1 MLNTMVKLQSA
12 VLLGA
17 EIKKVS
23 VEISVSGG
31 LPGITIVGRADA
43 AVLEAK
49 SRVRSAINSSG
60 YSFPRSHI
68 IVNLAPSDIKK
79 QGTGLDLAIALGIL
93 ACKGDIKLDG
103 LQDCL
108 IVGELSLD
116 GSVHPVRGM
125 VAYELFAQR
134 ENLKLISGAEPG
146 ERLSIKGSERYVA
159 RWLTDIVE
167 NLCEPLS
174 ISCALPVASAPLEYG
189 EIYGQESVK
198 RALVIAAAGNHALLM
213 TGPPGSGK
221 TMLASRLPSILPRL
235 SEQEELEA
243 ALMHSLCA
251 EPLESIVAGMRP
263 FRAPHHS
270 ASAAGLIGGGR
281 PVKPGEV
288 SLAHTGVLFLDE
300 LAEFQ
305 ARTLQTLRQPL
316 ELGVVR
322 VVRVEG
328 VFEFPARFQLIAASN
343 PCPCGYLGDKERSC
357 VCSANAIEKYQARIG
372 GPLLDRIDMSC
383 EVWRPT
389 IQALIEKRRGLNSE
403 MMRTQVNNAALFRKE
418 RTMYEAKHSYP
429 SFEERHKKNAFSHYT
444 QKAGSELVKEYRF
457 SPGSLKELQQ
467 LSQLS
472 FLSAR
477 AFYKVVALSRTIAD
491 LEASY
496 EIKDTHI
503 YEAFSYR
510 ISNFQLREG

>member
-1 MLNTMVKLQSA
+1 MLSSMVKLQSA

-23 VEISVSGG
+23 VEVSVTGG

-49 SRVRSAINSSG
+49 SRVRAAIRSSG
-60 YSFPRSHI
+60 YSFPRAHI
-68 IVNLAPSDIKK
+68 VVNLSPSDIKK

-93 ACKGDIKLDG
+93 ACSGDLKLDY

-108 IVGELSLD
+108 VVGELSLD

-125 VAYELFAQR
+125 VAYELFAQQ
-134 ENLKLISGAEPG
+134 EKLKLISGAEAG

-159 RWLTDIVE
+159 RWLTDIVD
-167 NLCEPLS
+167 NLCEP
-174 ISCALPVASAPLEYG
+174 ISGDIPPAFSDNYRDYG
-189 EIYGQESVK
+189 EIYGQEAAK
-198 RALVIAAAGNHALLM
+198 RALVIAAVGDHALLM

-251 EPLESIVAGMRP
+251 ESLEGVVSGIRP
-263 FRAPHHS
+263 FRSPHHS

-288 SLAHTGVLFLDE
+288 SLAHAGVLFLDE

-305 ARTLQTLRQPL
+305 ARTLQMLRQPL
-316 ELGVVR
+316 ELGFVR

-343 PCPCGYLGDKERSC
+343 PCPCGYLGDKERQC
-357 VCSANAIEKYQARIG
+357 TCSHTAIERYQARIG
-372 GPLLDRIDMSC
+372 GPLLDRIDMSL
-383 EVWRPT
+383 EVWRPS
-389 IQALIEKRRGLNSE
+389 IKDLIEKPQGMSSADMKAQVMNAHGFRQERIRYVSKNQENSCSSI
-403 MMRTQVNNAALFRKE
+403 RLDTAIHHH
-418 RTMYEAKHSYP
+418 TAKQG
-429 SFEERHKKNAFSHYT
+429 AD
-444 QKAGSELVKEYRF
+444 LLKEYNF
-457 SPGSLKELQQ
+457 SSKSLQELKQ

-472 FLSAR
+472 CLSAR
-477 AFYKVVALSRTIAD
+477 AFYKVVGLSRTIAD

-496 EIKDTHI
+496 EIQSSHI

-510 ISNFQLREG
+510 IQQVEPV